1 MNSKFVSRSG
11 EKLDYALDEFKID
24 VSDMI
29 CADFGSSKG
38 GFVDCL
44 LKKGAK
50 KVYAIDVGYG
60 ELDWNLR
67 NNPKVIVMERTNALN
82 VKLPEKMDFISID
95 VGWTKQKLIIPN
107 ALKNLKKN
115 GIIIPLI
122 KPHYEAE
129 KNQLKSGKVKDEY
142 LDEIIEKVRNDIL
155 EVGGVV
161 KEIIESPIIGRKG
174 GNREFLAWIIKK

>member
-1 MNSKFVSRSG
+1 MTSKFVSRAG
-11 EKLDYALDEFKID
+11 EKLNYALDKFKID
-24 VSDMI
+24 VFNKV

-44 LKKGAK
+44 LQKRIK
-50 KVYAIDVGYG
+50 KVYAIDTGYG

-67 NNPKVIVMERTNALN
+67 NNPKVIIMERTNALY
-82 VKLPEKMDFISID
+82 VELPEKMDFISID

-107 ALKNLKKN
+107 ALKNLKKE
-115 GIIIPLI
+115 GVIVSLV

-129 KNQLKSGKVKDEY
+129 KKQLKSGKVKTEY
-142 LDEIIEKVRNDIL
+142 MDEIIEKVKNDIL
-155 EVGGVV
+155 EVGGIV

-174 GNREFLAWIIKK
+174 GNREFLAWIIEK